1 MNKVTII
8 IGLSGSGKSVIANKR
23 FEQRTSPIFYHADW
37 GWEGSID
44 EEGNINGS
52 FNDDNRFNKLLDQIK
67 GGLDIILD
75 GAYFCNH
82 KFLCQA
88 EYYLNLHFPNIEITK
103 HYFENNPKDAIANV
117 LFREWNGGK
126 GNYWT
131 KETGE
136 LIFHGHHY
144 DKEGPNNGRRNYEVI
159 IDNINSFTKQYI
171 IPNKYTPIKIQ
182 VQDTRFYNGWKELIR
197 N

>member
-8 IGLSGSGKSVIANKR
+8 IGLSGSGKSTLAQSLLEKIDGSWR
-23 FEQRTSPIFYHADW
+23 FEADW
-37 GWEGSID
+37 GFECDID
-44 EEGNINGS
+44 VYGNVKGS
-52 FNDDNRFNKLLDQIK
+52 FNDDYRFEHLYNHIEK
-67 GGLDIILD
+67 GMHVILD

-88 EYYLNLHFPNIEITK
+88 EYYLNLRFPNIEITK
-103 HYFENNPKDAIANV
+103 YYFENNPKDAIANV
-117 LFREWNGGK
+117 LYREWVG

-136 LIFHGHHY
+136 FIFHGHHY
-144 DKEGPNNGRRNYEVI
+144 GEKGPNEGRRNYEVL

-182 VQDTRFYNGWKELIR
+182 VQDTRFYNGWEELIR
-197 N
+197 EE